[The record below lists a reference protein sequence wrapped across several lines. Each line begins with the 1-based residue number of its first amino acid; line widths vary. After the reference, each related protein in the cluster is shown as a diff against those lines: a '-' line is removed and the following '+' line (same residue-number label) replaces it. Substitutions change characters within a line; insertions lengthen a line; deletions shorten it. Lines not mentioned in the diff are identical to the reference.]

1 MRPRTFSVVS
11 TRINRECRGPS
22 TPGPGWRPHLL
33 PVAAGLHSSYR
44 QEAGLGVEPRKFL
57 RPQHSSGA
65 PRSCR
70 RSHQQQRTAAEVR
83 GTAPGPAFS
92 RTCLAHPPPSRPY
105 PRMLSGTPGSLA
117 RSVKA
122 WFRLRILLQAAR
134 PAIGRS
140 KRDASARLPRGGA
153 RLLPSGATSAPG
165 GRVLWHRVVELAL
178 LSGSPACRT
187 RDLPQCGGCDLKGD
201 INFNNANTFNPQYL
215 KYCRFSTN

>member
-1 MRPRTFSVVS
+1 
-11 TRINRECRGPS
+11 
-22 TPGPGWRPHLL
+22 
-33 PVAAGLHSSYR
+33 
-44 QEAGLGVEPRKFL
+44 
-57 RPQHSSGA
+57 
-65 PRSCR
+65 
-70 RSHQQQRTAAEVR
+70 
-83 GTAPGPAFS
+83 
-92 RTCLAHPPPSRPY
+92 
-105 PRMLSGTPGSLA
+105 MLSGTPGSLA